1 MNMNRINYMERDLTY
16 RLQGVK
22 RITAVSLFHAER
34 RFGQRVILTQVSY
47 IALHA
52 FIRYSFMRT
61 YGIASSKYTTEI
73 RGSIDSLAS
82 M

>member
-1 MNMNRINYMERDLTY
+1 MNMNHINYMERDLTY

-52 FIRYSFMRT
+52 FIRYTRT
-61 YGIASSKYTTEI
+61 YGIVSSKYTTEI
-73 RGSIDSLAS
+73 CGSIDSLAS